1 MFPVSRFRGR
11 FRTKTFGAVWTP
23 AQISTA
29 LWLDASDA
37 GTITLNGANVSQWND
52 KSGNGRNMSQG
63 TAANQFSYVTNA
75 QNGLPALRS
84 DGNNRFMTTPT
95 RVNLREFVA
104 VAKWAD
110 KTGDYR
116 HFWDLNTTSQYGWH
130 GDTEA
135 SGNLLSTSFVSPR
148 IINGNKYINGTLTAG
163 YLSRYTNATIHVFE
177 ATGDLDPQYTGY
189 QPGPGFVNRSFYG
202 DYHEIIFLPS
212 IISASDRQKLE
223 GYLAWKW
230 GGF

>member
-1 MFPVSRFRGR
+1 MRLRA
-11 FRTKTFGAVWTP
+11 TKLSAYGGNARPLWTP
-23 AQISTA
+23 ARLSTA
-29 LWLDASDA
+29 LWLDAADA
-37 GTITLNGANVSQWND
+37 STITLNGSTVSQWKD
-52 KSGNGRNMSQG
+52 KSGNGRNMSQA

-84 DGNNRFMTTPT
+84 DGNNRFMITPT

-104 VAKWAD
+104 VAKWTD

-116 HFWDLNTTSQYGWH
+116 HLWDPNTTSQYGWH
-130 GDTEA
+130 GDTAA
-135 SGNLLSTSFVSPR
+135 SGNLIASFASPL
-148 IINGNKYINGTLTAG
+148 IINGDKYINGTLTAG

-177 ATGDLDPQYTGY
+177 ATGNLDPQYTGF
-189 QPGPGFVNRSFYG
+189 QPGSVERSFYG
-202 DYHEIIFLPS
+202 DYYEIIFLPS
-212 IISASDRQKLE
+212 IISASDRQKIE